1 MNAVDRL
8 ERAALYLRVSTAR
21 QESGGTSLETQ
32 EAACRAFAADRGYR
46 VVAAFSDVYTGEDVF
61 NRPGMANLWS
71 LLRARGTDMVI
82 AYALDRVSRS
92 QAHQGLILSEIEHAG
107 AQLKLVTERLDD
119 TPEGR
124 LLLSARGLM
133 AEVEQLKI
141 AERTNRGRR
150 ARAQAGKMIPGPR
163 PLYGY
168 RWRDPGHT
176 GLEVNPETAPIL
188 QRIFHELAE
197 GKALRQ
203 VAKGLTQDGIPT
215 PTGAPL
221 WTAASLH
228 YLIRQDAYI
237 GNARAFRTKQER
249 GHDGKYRNPAAST
262 DHQVA
267 LPAGTVPALV
277 DMETF
282 SAVKVRLAR
291 NKAAAIC
298 TNPAPEDAL
307 LRSGFA
313 VCGYCGNNLAALK
326 HSSGKRNYVC
336 TGTVRAR
343 HGHRDFGMLAPKL
356 DGLIWDWVK
365 IRLNDPVTIQV
376 GLESWHQEHPHET
389 ALVAVDRRLSE
400 ITSQQHRLSCAI
412 TTLEDEAAALLLIE
426 LRALAAQRR
435 ELEGDRQHL
444 VKARDDWERIRAR
457 LDVLTTQCPTTPANL
472 DGLDYQGKRDLLA
485 AFKVRVKVWATDHTP
500 RFEATMQPE
509 AVYHGHAERHG
520 DHRG

>member
-1 MNAVDRL
+1 MNVANPAHRAV
-8 ERAALYLRVSTAR
+8 LYLRVSTAR
-21 QESGGTSLETQ
+21 QDTEGTSLQTQ
-32 EAACRAFAADRGYR
+32 EAACRAFAADRGYC
-46 VVAAFSDVYTGEDVF
+46 VVAAFSDIYTGEDIF
-61 NRPGMANLWS
+61 NRPGMADLRA
-71 LLRARGTDMVI
+71 LLRARGTDVVI

-107 AQLKLVTERLDD
+107 AQLDLVTERLDD

-124 LLLSARGLM
+124 LLLSVRGLM
-133 AEVEQLKI
+133 AEMEQLKI

-168 RWRDPGHT
+168 RWRDPAHT
-176 GLEVNPETAPIL
+176 ALEVNSETAPVL
-188 QRIFHELAE
+188 QRIFHELADGE
-197 GKALRQ
+197 ALRQ
-203 VAKGLTQDGIPT
+203 VAKGLTRDGIPT

-249 GHDGKYRNPAAST
+249 GHDGKYRNPAASAT
-262 DHQVA
+262 HQVA

-277 DMETF
+277 DAETF
-282 SAVKVRLAR
+282 TAVQARLAR
-291 NKAAAIC
+291 NKAAAVR
-298 TNPAPEDAL
+298 TKPASEDAL

-336 TGTVRAR
+336 TSTVRAR

-365 IRLNDPVTIQV
+365 TRLSDPTTIHI
-376 GLESWHQEHPHET
+376 GLESWRRENPHET

-400 ITSQQHRLSCAI
+400 ITSQHHRLSYAA
-412 TTLEDEAAALLLIE
+412 TVLEDEAAAAPLLVE

-435 ELEGDRQHL
+435 ELADDRQHL
-444 VKARDDWERIRAR
+444 ARARDDWESRRSRLDTLLPSAQPPRRILMASTIRASGIFW
-457 LDVLTTQCPTTPANL
+457 PP
-472 DGLDYQGKRDLLA
+472 
-485 AFKVRVKVWATDHTP
+485 
-500 RFEATMQPE
+500 
-509 AVYHGHAERHG
+509 
-520 DHRG
+520 